1 MSEPKTTVRHR
12 YCGLRDVYVAK
23 VTQNDGE
30 GYTAETPV
38 KMARAI
44 KAKISD
50 KFTSEKL
57 YSDDGVEGM
66 LQAYEGTD
74 VELEVNTLAAA
85 DRAAF
90 FGQAYLN
97 GFLLKSAEDE
107 APEVA
112 LGYRVRRLNGKFD
125 FVWMYCGRFAQGNED
140 NYETEA
146 AKRAQRHPA
155 KAGQRETD
163 HGKRPAK
170 HAEQHAAASGRD
182 PASLSKL
189 QPCNGQN
196 ALYCNWVNVRGID
209 GNGYWVLAGFFDY
222 KGT

>member
-23 VTQNDGE
+23 VTQNDTE
-30 GYTAETPV
+30 GYTAGTPV

-125 FVWMYCGRFAQGNED
+125 FVWMYCGRFAQGNEE

-146 AKRAQRHPA
+146 ASKTAQTNTV
-155 KAGQRETD
+155 KGEFYQREKMD
-163 HGKRPAK
+163 KVDGKDVHLYEVRVDESNLATEDTG
-170 HAEQHAAASGRD
+170 AVAAIKAWFGKVQEY
-182 PASLSKL
+182 AATV
-189 QPCNGQN
+189 G
-196 ALYCNWVNVRGID
+196 G
-209 GNGYWVLAGFFDY
+209 
-222 KGT
+222 

>member
-23 VTQNDGE
+23 VTQNDTE
-30 GYTAETPV
+30 GYTAGTPV

-125 FVWMYCGRFAQGNED
+125 FVWMYCGRFAQGNEE

-146 AKRAQRHPA
+146 AGKTARTNTV
-155 KAGQRETD
+155 KGEFYQREKMD
-163 HGKRPAK
+163 KVDGKDVHLYEVRVDESNLAT
-170 HAEQHAAASGRD
+170 EDTGAAAAIKAWFGKVQEY
-182 PASLSKL
+182 AATV
-189 QPCNGQN
+189 G
-196 ALYCNWVNVRGID
+196 G
-209 GNGYWVLAGFFDY
+209 
-222 KGT
+222 

>member
-23 VTQNDGE
+23 VTQNDTE
-30 GYTAETPV
+30 GYTAGTPV

-125 FVWMYCGRFAQGNED
+125 FVWMYCGRFAQGNEE

-146 AKRAQRHPA
+146 ASKTAQTNTV
-155 KAGQRETD
+155 KGEFYQRKKMD
-163 HGKRPAK
+163 KLDGKDVHLYEVRVDESNLAT
-170 HAEQHAAASGRD
+170 EDTGAAAAIKAWFGKVQEY
-182 PASLSKL
+182 AATV
-189 QPCNGQN
+189 G
-196 ALYCNWVNVRGID
+196 G
-209 GNGYWVLAGFFDY
+209 
-222 KGT
+222 

>member
-1 MSEPKTTVRHR
+1 MSETKTTVRHR

-23 VTQNDGE
+23 VTQNDTE
-30 GYTAETPV
+30 GYTAGTPV

-125 FVWMYCGRFAQGNED
+125 FVWMYCGRFAQGNEE

-146 AKRAQRHPA
+146 ASKTAQTNTV
-155 KAGQRETD
+155 KGEFYQREKMD
-163 HGKRPAK
+163 KVDGKDVHLYEVRVDESNLAT
-170 HAEQHAAASGRD
+170 EDTGAAAAIKAWFGKVQEY
-182 PASLSKL
+182 AATV
-189 QPCNGQN
+189 G
-196 ALYCNWVNVRGID
+196 G
-209 GNGYWVLAGFFDY
+209 
-222 KGT
+222 

>member
-23 VTQNDGE
+23 VTQNDTE
-30 GYTAETPV
+30 GYTAGTPV

-125 FVWMYCGRFAQGNED
+125 FVWMYCGRFAQGNEE

-146 AKRAQRHPA
+146 ASKTAQTNTI
-155 KAGQRETD
+155 KGEFYQREKMD
-163 HGKRPAK
+163 KVDGKDVHLYEVRVDESNLAT
-170 HAEQHAAASGRD
+170 EDTGAAAAIKAWFGKVQEY
-182 PASLSKL
+182 AATV
-189 QPCNGQN
+189 G
-196 ALYCNWVNVRGID
+196 G
-209 GNGYWVLAGFFDY
+209 
-222 KGT
+222 

>member
-23 VTQNDGE
+23 VTQNDTE

-38 KMARAI
+38 KMAHAI

-125 FVWMYCGRFAQGNED
+125 FVWMYCGRFAQGNEE

-146 AKRAQRHPA
+146 ASKTAQTNTV
-155 KAGQRETD
+155 KGEFYQREKMD
-163 HGKRPAK
+163 KVNGKDVHLYEIRVDESNVG
-170 HAEQHAAASGRD
+170 AEDTGAAAAIKAWFGKVQEY
-182 PASLSKL
+182 AATV
-189 QPCNGQN
+189 G
-196 ALYCNWVNVRGID
+196 G
-209 GNGYWVLAGFFDY
+209 
-222 KGT
+222 

>member
-1 MSEPKTTVRHR
+1 MREPKTTVRHR

-23 VTQNDGE
+23 VTQNDTE
-30 GYTAETPV
+30 GYTAGTPV

-125 FVWMYCGRFAQGNED
+125 FVWMYCGRFAQGNEE

-146 AKRAQRHPA
+146 ASKTAQTNTV
-155 KAGQRETD
+155 KGEFYQREKMD
-163 HGKRPAK
+163 KVEGKDVHLYEVRVDESNLAT
-170 HAEQHAAASGRD
+170 EDTGAAAAIKAWFGKVQEY
-182 PASLSKL
+182 AATV
-189 QPCNGQN
+189 G
-196 ALYCNWVNVRGID
+196 G
-209 GNGYWVLAGFFDY
+209 
-222 KGT
+222 

>member
-23 VTQNDGE
+23 VTQNDTE
-30 GYTAETPV
+30 GYTAGTPV

-57 YSDDGVEGM
+57 YSDDGVEGV

-146 AKRAQRHPA
+146 DKKNAQTNTV
-155 KAGQRETD
+155 KGEFYQREKMD
-163 HGKRPAK
+163 KVDGKDVHLYEVRVDESNLAT
-170 HAEQHAAASGRD
+170 EDTGAAAAIKAWFGKVQEY
-182 PASLSKL
+182 AATV
-189 QPCNGQN
+189 G
-196 ALYCNWVNVRGID
+196 G
-209 GNGYWVLAGFFDY
+209 
-222 KGT
+222 

>member
-1 MSEPKTTVRHR
+1 MSEPKTVVRHR

-23 VTQNDGE
+23 VTQNDTE
-30 GYTAETPV
+30 GYTTDTPV

-90 FGQAYLN
+90 FGQMYLN

-125 FVWMYCGRFAQGNED
+125 FVWMYCGRFAQGNEE

-146 AKRAQRHPA
+146 ASKTAQTNTV
-155 KAGQRETD
+155 KGEFYQREKMD
-163 HGKRPAK
+163 KVEGKDVHLYEVRVDESNLAT
-170 HAEQHAAASGRD
+170 EDTGAAAAIKAWFGKVQEY
-182 PASLSKL
+182 AATV
-189 QPCNGQN
+189 G
-196 ALYCNWVNVRGID
+196 G
-209 GNGYWVLAGFFDY
+209 
-222 KGT
+222 

>member
-23 VTQNDGE
+23 VTQNDTE
-30 GYTAETPV
+30 GYTAGTPV

-97 GFLLKSAEDE
+97 GFLLKSAENE

-125 FVWMYCGRFAQGNED
+125 FVWMYCGRFAQGNEE

-146 AKRAQRHPA
+146 ASKTAQTNTV
-155 KAGQRETD
+155 KGEFYQREKMD
-163 HGKRPAK
+163 KVDGKDVHLYEVRVDESNLAT
-170 HAEQHAAASGRD
+170 EDTGAAAAIKAWFGKVQEYA
-182 PASLSKL
+182 AS
-189 QPCNGQN
+189 
-196 ALYCNWVNVRGID
+196 A
-209 GNGYWVLAGFFDY
+209 AG
-222 KGT
+222 

>member
-23 VTQNDGE
+23 VTQNDTE
-30 GYTAETPV
+30 GYTAGTPV

-125 FVWMYCGRFAQGNED
+125 FVWMYCGRFAQGNEE
-140 NYETEA
+140 NYKTEA
-146 AKRAQRHPA
+146 ASKTAQTNTV
-155 KAGQRETD
+155 KGEFYQREKMD
-163 HGKRPAK
+163 KVDGKDVHLYEVRVDESNLAT
-170 HAEQHAAASGRD
+170 EDTGAAAAIKAWFGKVQEY
-182 PASLSKL
+182 AATV
-189 QPCNGQN
+189 G
-196 ALYCNWVNVRGID
+196 G
-209 GNGYWVLAGFFDY
+209 
-222 KGT
+222 

>member
-23 VTQNDGE
+23 VTQNDTE
-30 GYTAETPV
+30 GYTAGTPV

-125 FVWMYCGRFAQGNED
+125 FVWMYCGRFAQGNEE
-140 NYETEA
+140 NYETVA
-146 AKRAQRHPA
+146 ASKTAQTNTV
-155 KAGQRETD
+155 KGEFYQREKMD
-163 HGKRPAK
+163 KVDGKDVHLYEVRVDESNLAT
-170 HAEQHAAASGRD
+170 EDTGAAAAIKAWFGKVQEY
-182 PASLSKL
+182 AATV
-189 QPCNGQN
+189 G
-196 ALYCNWVNVRGID
+196 G
-209 GNGYWVLAGFFDY
+209 
-222 KGT
+222 

>member
-23 VTQNDGE
+23 VTQNDTE
-30 GYTAETPV
+30 GYTAGTPV

-66 LQAYEGTD
+66 LQAYEGTN

-125 FVWMYCGRFAQGNED
+125 FVWMYCGRFAQGNEE

-146 AKRAQRHPA
+146 ASKTAQTNTV
-155 KAGQRETD
+155 KGEFYQREKMD
-163 HGKRPAK
+163 KVDGKDVHLYEVRVDESNLAT
-170 HAEQHAAASGRD
+170 EDTGAAAAIKAWFGKVQEY
-182 PASLSKL
+182 AATV
-189 QPCNGQN
+189 G
-196 ALYCNWVNVRGID
+196 G
-209 GNGYWVLAGFFDY
+209 
-222 KGT
+222 

>member
-23 VTQNDGE
+23 VTQNDTE
-30 GYTAETPV
+30 GYTAGTPV

-125 FVWMYCGRFAQGNED
+125 FVWMYCGRFAQGNEE

-146 AKRAQRHPA
+146 ASKTAQTNTV
-155 KAGQRETD
+155 KGEFYQREKMD
-163 HGKRPAK
+163 KVNGKDVHLYEARVDESNLAT
-170 HAEQHAAASGRD
+170 EDTGAAAAIKAWFGKVQEY
-182 PASLSKL
+182 AATV
-189 QPCNGQN
+189 G
-196 ALYCNWVNVRGID
+196 G
-209 GNGYWVLAGFFDY
+209 
-222 KGT
+222 

>member
-23 VTQNDGE
+23 VTQNDTE
-30 GYTAETPV
+30 GYTAGTPV

-44 KAKISD
+44 TAKISD

-74 VELEVNTLAAA
+74 VELKVNTLAAA

-125 FVWMYCGRFAQGNED
+125 FVWMYCGRFAQGNEE

-146 AKRAQRHPA
+146 ASKTAQTNTV
-155 KAGQRETD
+155 KGEFYQREKMD
-163 HGKRPAK
+163 KVDGKDVHLYEVRVDESNLAT
-170 HAEQHAAASGRD
+170 EDTGAAAAIKAWFGKVQEY
-182 PASLSKL
+182 AATV
-189 QPCNGQN
+189 G
-196 ALYCNWVNVRGID
+196 G
-209 GNGYWVLAGFFDY
+209 
-222 KGT
+222 

>member
-23 VTQNDGE
+23 VTQNDTE
-30 GYTAETPV
+30 GYTAGTPV

-112 LGYRVRRLNGKFD
+112 LGYRVRRLNGRFD
-125 FVWMYCGRFAQGNED
+125 FVWMYCGRFAQGNEE

-146 AKRAQRHPA
+146 ASKTAQTNTV
-155 KAGQRETD
+155 KGEFYQREKMD
-163 HGKRPAK
+163 KVDGKDVHLYEVRVDESNLAT
-170 HAEQHAAASGRD
+170 EDTGAAAAIKAWFGKVQEYA
-182 PASLSKL
+182 AS
-189 QPCNGQN
+189 
-196 ALYCNWVNVRGID
+196 A
-209 GNGYWVLAGFFDY
+209 AG
-222 KGT
+222 

>member
-23 VTQNDGE
+23 VTQNDTE
-30 GYTAETPV
+30 GYTAGTPV

-125 FVWMYCGRFAQGNED
+125 FVWMYCGRFAQGNEE

-146 AKRAQRHPA
+146 ASKTAQTNTV
-155 KAGQRETD
+155 KGEFYQREKMD
-163 HGKRPAK
+163 KVDGKDAHLYEVRVDESNLAT
-170 HAEQHAAASGRD
+170 EDTGAAAAIKAWFGKVQEY
-182 PASLSKL
+182 AATV
-189 QPCNGQN
+189 G
-196 ALYCNWVNVRGID
+196 G
-209 GNGYWVLAGFFDY
+209 
-222 KGT
+222 

>member
-23 VTQNDGE
+23 VTQNDTE
-30 GYTAETPV
+30 GYTAGTPV

-125 FVWMYCGRFAQGNED
+125 FVWMYCGRFAQGNEE

-146 AKRAQRHPA
+146 ASKTAQC
-155 KAGQRETD
+155 EF
-163 HGKRPAK
+163 
-170 HAEQHAAASGRD
+170 S
-182 PASLSKL
+182 
-189 QPCNGQN
+189 
-196 ALYCNWVNVRGID
+196 
-209 GNGYWVLAGFFDY
+209 
-222 KGT
+222 

>member
-30 GYTAETPV
+30 AYTAETPV

-146 AKRAQRHPA
+146 ASKA
-155 KAGQRETD
+155 KQTNTVKGEFYQREKVD
-163 HGKRPAK
+163 KVDGKDVHLYEIRVDESNVA
-170 HAEQHAAASGRD
+170 AEDTGAAAAIKTWFGKVQEY
-182 PASLSKL
+182 AATV
-189 QPCNGQN
+189 G
-196 ALYCNWVNVRGID
+196 G
-209 GNGYWVLAGFFDY
+209 
-222 KGT
+222 

>member
-23 VTQNDGE
+23 VTQNDTE
-30 GYTAETPV
+30 GYTAGTPV

-125 FVWMYCGRFAQGNED
+125 FVWMYCGRFAQGNEE

-146 AKRAQRHPA
+146 ASKTAKTNTVKGEFYQR
-155 KAGQRETD
+155 KKMD
-163 HGKRPAK
+163 KMDGKDVHLYEVRVDESNLAT
-170 HAEQHAAASGRD
+170 EDTGAAAAIKAWFGKVQEY
-182 PASLSKL
+182 AATV
-189 QPCNGQN
+189 G
-196 ALYCNWVNVRGID
+196 G
-209 GNGYWVLAGFFDY
+209 
-222 KGT
+222 

>member
-23 VTQNDGE
+23 VTQNDTE
-30 GYTAETPV
+30 GYTAGTPV

-125 FVWMYCGRFAQGNED
+125 FVWMYCGRFAQGNEE

-146 AKRAQRHPA
+146 ARKTAQTNTV
-155 KAGQRETD
+155 KGEFYQREKMD
-163 HGKRPAK
+163 KVEGKDVHLYEVRVDESNLATEDTG
-170 HAEQHAAASGRD
+170 ATAAIKAWFGKVQEY
-182 PASLSKL
+182 AATV
-189 QPCNGQN
+189 G
-196 ALYCNWVNVRGID
+196 G
-209 GNGYWVLAGFFDY
+209 
-222 KGT
+222 

>member
-23 VTQNDGE
+23 VTQNDAE
-30 GYTAETPV
+30 GYTAGTPV

-125 FVWMYCGRFAQGNED
+125 FVWMYCGRFAQGNEE

-146 AKRAQRHPA
+146 ASKTAQTNTV
-155 KAGQRETD
+155 KGEFYQREKMD
-163 HGKRPAK
+163 KVDGKDVHLYEVRVDESNLAT
-170 HAEQHAAASGRD
+170 EDTGAAAAIKAWFGKVQEY
-182 PASLSKL
+182 AATV
-189 QPCNGQN
+189 G
-196 ALYCNWVNVRGID
+196 G
-209 GNGYWVLAGFFDY
+209 
-222 KGT
+222 

>member
-23 VTQNDGE
+23 VTQNDTE
-30 GYTAETPV
+30 GYTTDTPV

-57 YSDDGVEGM
+57 YSDDGVEGV

-140 NYETEA
+140 NYETKDA
-146 AKRAQRHPA
+146 SKTAQTNTV
-155 KAGQRETD
+155 KGEFYQREKVD
-163 HGKRPAK
+163 KVDGKDVHLYEVRVDESNLAT
-170 HAEQHAAASGRD
+170 EDTGAAAAIKAWFGKVQEYA
-182 PASLSKL
+182 AS
-189 QPCNGQN
+189 
-196 ALYCNWVNVRGID
+196 A
-209 GNGYWVLAGFFDY
+209 AG
-222 KGT
+222 

>member
-1 MSEPKTTVRHR
+1 MSEPKTTVRLR

-23 VTQNDGE
+23 VTQNDTE
-30 GYTAETPV
+30 GYTAGTPV

-125 FVWMYCGRFAQGNED
+125 FVWMYCGRFAQGNEE

-146 AKRAQRHPA
+146 ASKTAQTNTV
-155 KAGQRETD
+155 KGEFYQREKMD
-163 HGKRPAK
+163 KVDGKDVHLYEVRVDESNLAT
-170 HAEQHAAASGRD
+170 EDTGAAAAIKAWFGKVQEY
-182 PASLSKL
+182 AATV
-189 QPCNGQN
+189 G
-196 ALYCNWVNVRGID
+196 G
-209 GNGYWVLAGFFDY
+209 
-222 KGT
+222 

>member
-23 VTQNDGE
+23 VTQNDTE
-30 GYTAETPV
+30 GYTAGAPV

-125 FVWMYCGRFAQGNED
+125 FVWMYCGRFAQGNEE

-146 AKRAQRHPA
+146 ASKTAQTNTV
-155 KAGQRETD
+155 KGEFYQREKMD
-163 HGKRPAK
+163 KVDGKDVHLYEVRVDESNLAT
-170 HAEQHAAASGRD
+170 EDTGAAAAIKAWFGKVQEYAATVGS
-182 PASLSKL
+182 
-189 QPCNGQN
+189 
-196 ALYCNWVNVRGID
+196 
-209 GNGYWVLAGFFDY
+209 
-222 KGT
+222 

>member
-23 VTQNDGE
+23 VTQNDTE
-30 GYTAETPV
+30 GYTAGTPV

-125 FVWMYCGRFAQGNED
+125 FVWMYCGRFAQGNEE

-146 AKRAQRHPA
+146 ASKTAQTNTV
-155 KAGQRETD
+155 KGEFYQREKMD
-163 HGKRPAK
+163 KVDGKDVHLYEVRVDESNLATEDTG
-170 HAEQHAAASGRD
+170 ATAAIKAWFGKVQEY
-182 PASLSKL
+182 AATV
-189 QPCNGQN
+189 G
-196 ALYCNWVNVRGID
+196 G
-209 GNGYWVLAGFFDY
+209 
-222 KGT
+222 

>member
-23 VTQNDGE
+23 VTQNDTE
-30 GYTAETPV
+30 GYTTEPPV

-125 FVWMYCGRFAQGNED
+125 FVWMYCGRFAQGNEE

-146 AKRAQRHPA
+146 ASKTAQTNTV
-155 KAGQRETD
+155 KGEFYQREKMD
-163 HGKRPAK
+163 KVDGKDVHLYEVRVDESNLAT
-170 HAEQHAAASGRD
+170 EDTGAAAAIKAWFGKVQEY
-182 PASLSKL
+182 AATV
-189 QPCNGQN
+189 G
-196 ALYCNWVNVRGID
+196 G
-209 GNGYWVLAGFFDY
+209 
-222 KGT
+222 

>member
-1 MSEPKTTVRHR
+1 
-12 YCGLRDVYVAK
+12 
-23 VTQNDGE
+23 
-30 GYTAETPV
+30 
-38 KMARAI
+38 MARAI

-125 FVWMYCGRFAQGNED
+125 FVWMYCGRFAKGNED

-146 AKRAQRHPA
+146 DKKNAQTNTV
-155 KAGQRETD
+155 KGEFYQREKMD
-163 HGKRPAK
+163 KVDGKDVHLYEVRVDESNLAT
-170 HAEQHAAASGRD
+170 EDTGAAAAIKTWFGKVQEY
-182 PASLSKL
+182 AATV
-189 QPCNGQN
+189 G
-196 ALYCNWVNVRGID
+196 G
-209 GNGYWVLAGFFDY
+209 
-222 KGT
+222 

>member
-23 VTQNDGE
+23 VTQNDTE
-30 GYTAETPV
+30 GYTAGTPV

-125 FVWMYCGRFAQGNED
+125 FVWMYCGRFAQGNEE

-146 AKRAQRHPA
+146 ASKTAQTNTV
-155 KAGQRETD
+155 KGEFYQREKID
-163 HGKRPAK
+163 KVDGKDVHLYEVRVDESNLAT
-170 HAEQHAAASGRD
+170 EDTGAAAAIKAWFGKVQEY
-182 PASLSKL
+182 AATV
-189 QPCNGQN
+189 G
-196 ALYCNWVNVRGID
+196 G
-209 GNGYWVLAGFFDY
+209 
-222 KGT
+222 

>member
-23 VTQNDGE
+23 VTQNDTE
-30 GYTAETPV
+30 GYTAGTPV

-66 LQAYEGTD
+66 LRAYEGTD

-125 FVWMYCGRFAQGNED
+125 FVWMYCGRFAQGNEE

-146 AKRAQRHPA
+146 ASKTAQTNTV
-155 KAGQRETD
+155 KGEFYQREKMD
-163 HGKRPAK
+163 KVEGKDVHLYEVRVDESNLAT
-170 HAEQHAAASGRD
+170 EDTGAAAAIKAWFGKVQEY
-182 PASLSKL
+182 AATV
-189 QPCNGQN
+189 G
-196 ALYCNWVNVRGID
+196 G
-209 GNGYWVLAGFFDY
+209 
-222 KGT
+222 

>member
-23 VTQNDGE
+23 VTQNDTE
-30 GYTAETPV
+30 GYTAGTPV

-125 FVWMYCGRFAQGNED
+125 FVWMYCGRFAQGNEE

-146 AKRAQRHPA
+146 ASKTAQTNTV
-155 KAGQRETD
+155 KGEFYQREKMD
-163 HGKRPAK
+163 KVDGKDVHLYEIRVDESNVG
-170 HAEQHAAASGRD
+170 AEDTGAAAAIKAWFGKVQEY
-182 PASLSKL
+182 AATV
-189 QPCNGQN
+189 G
-196 ALYCNWVNVRGID
+196 G
-209 GNGYWVLAGFFDY
+209 
-222 KGT
+222 

>member
-23 VTQNDGE
+23 VTQNDTE
-30 GYTAETPV
+30 GYTAGTPV

-125 FVWMYCGRFAQGNED
+125 FVWMYCGRFAQGNEE

-146 AKRAQRHPA
+146 ASKTARTNTV
-155 KAGQRETD
+155 KGEFYQREKMD
-163 HGKRPAK
+163 KVDGKDVHLYEVRVDESNLAT
-170 HAEQHAAASGRD
+170 EDTGAAAAIKAWFGKVQEY
-182 PASLSKL
+182 AATV
-189 QPCNGQN
+189 G
-196 ALYCNWVNVRGID
+196 G
-209 GNGYWVLAGFFDY
+209 
-222 KGT
+222 

>member
-23 VTQNDGE
+23 VTQNDTE
-30 GYTAETPV
+30 GYTAGTPV

-90 FGQAYLN
+90 FGQAYLS

-125 FVWMYCGRFAQGNED
+125 FVWMYCGRFAQGNEE

-146 AKRAQRHPA
+146 ASKTAQTNTV
-155 KAGQRETD
+155 KGEFYQRKKMD
-163 HGKRPAK
+163 KVDGKDVHLYEVRVDESNLAT
-170 HAEQHAAASGRD
+170 EDTGAAAAIKAWFGKVQEY
-182 PASLSKL
+182 AATV
-189 QPCNGQN
+189 G
-196 ALYCNWVNVRGID
+196 G
-209 GNGYWVLAGFFDY
+209 
-222 KGT
+222 

>member
-23 VTQNDGE
+23 VTQNDTE
-30 GYTAETPV
+30 GYTAGTPV

-125 FVWMYCGRFAQGNED
+125 FVWMYCGRFAQGNQE

-146 AKRAQRHPA
+146 ASKTAQTNTV
-155 KAGQRETD
+155 KGEFYQREKMD
-163 HGKRPAK
+163 KVDGKDVHLYEVRVDESNLAT
-170 HAEQHAAASGRD
+170 EDTGAAAAIKAWFGKVQEYA
-182 PASLSKL
+182 AS
-189 QPCNGQN
+189 
-196 ALYCNWVNVRGID
+196 A
-209 GNGYWVLAGFFDY
+209 AG
-222 KGT
+222 

>member
-23 VTQNDGE
+23 VTQNDTE
-30 GYTAETPV
+30 GYTAGTPV

-125 FVWMYCGRFAQGNED
+125 FVWMYCGRFAQGNEE

-146 AKRAQRHPA
+146 ASKIAQTNTV
-155 KAGQRETD
+155 KGEFYQREKMD
-163 HGKRPAK
+163 KVEGKDVHLYEVRVDESNLAT
-170 HAEQHAAASGRD
+170 EDTGAAAAIKAWFGKVQEY
-182 PASLSKL
+182 AATV
-189 QPCNGQN
+189 G
-196 ALYCNWVNVRGID
+196 G
-209 GNGYWVLAGFFDY
+209 
-222 KGT
+222 

>member
-23 VTQNDGE
+23 VTQNDTE
-30 GYTAETPV
+30 GYTAGTPV

-125 FVWMYCGRFAQGNED
+125 FVWMYCGRFAQGNEE

-146 AKRAQRHPA
+146 ASKTAQTNTV
-155 KAGQRETD
+155 KGEFYQREKMDKVDGQDVHLYEVRVDESNLATED
-163 HGKRPAK
+163 TG
-170 HAEQHAAASGRD
+170 AAAAIKAWFGKVQEY
-182 PASLSKL
+182 AATV
-189 QPCNGQN
+189 G
-196 ALYCNWVNVRGID
+196 G
-209 GNGYWVLAGFFDY
+209 
-222 KGT
+222 

>member
-23 VTQNDGE
+23 VTQNDTE
-30 GYTAETPV
+30 GYTAGTPV

-125 FVWMYCGRFAQGNED
+125 FVWMYCGRFAQGNEE

-146 AKRAQRHPA
+146 ASKTAQTNTV
-155 KAGQRETD
+155 KGEFYQRKKMD
-163 HGKRPAK
+163 KVDGKDVHLYEVRVDESNLAT
-170 HAEQHAAASGRD
+170 EDTGAAAAIKAWFGKVQEY
-182 PASLSKL
+182 AATV
-189 QPCNGQN
+189 G
-196 ALYCNWVNVRGID
+196 G
-209 GNGYWVLAGFFDY
+209 
-222 KGT
+222 

>member
-1 MSEPKTTVRHR
+1 MSEPKTVVRHR

-23 VTQNDGE
+23 VTQNDTE
-30 GYTAETPV
+30 GYTAGTPV

-125 FVWMYCGRFAQGNED
+125 FVWMYCGRFAQGNEE

-146 AKRAQRHPA
+146 ASKTAQTNTV
-155 KAGQRETD
+155 KGEFYQREKMD
-163 HGKRPAK
+163 KVEGKGVHLYEVRVDESNLAT
-170 HAEQHAAASGRD
+170 EDTGAAAAIKAWFGKVQEY
-182 PASLSKL
+182 AATV
-189 QPCNGQN
+189 G
-196 ALYCNWVNVRGID
+196 G
-209 GNGYWVLAGFFDY
+209 
-222 KGT
+222 